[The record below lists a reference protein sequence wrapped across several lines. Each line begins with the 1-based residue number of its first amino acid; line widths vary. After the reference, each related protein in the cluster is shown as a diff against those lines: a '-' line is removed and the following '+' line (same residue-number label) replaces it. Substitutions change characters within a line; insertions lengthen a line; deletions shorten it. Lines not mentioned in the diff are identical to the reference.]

1 MLLNN
6 QRVKEKIKREI
17 KKIFRQT
24 KIETLGQN
32 LWNITELGLCRKF
45 IKTSNK
51 QHNVTPQGT
60 RKKEQMKPK
69 VNKRKDIT
77 KIREEINEI
86 ETKKSIE
93 KINETKSWFFE
104 KN

>member
-1 MLLNN
+1 M
-6 QRVKEKIKREI
+6 
-17 KKIFRQT
+17 
-24 KIETLGQN
+24 ETIDQN
-32 LWNITELGLCRKF
+32 LWNITELGLWRKF

-51 QHNVTPQGT
+51 QHNFIPQGT

-69 VNKRKDIT
+69 VNKRKVIT

-93 KINETKSWFFE
+93 KINETKSWFLKKIKQNRQRFS
-104 KN
+104 